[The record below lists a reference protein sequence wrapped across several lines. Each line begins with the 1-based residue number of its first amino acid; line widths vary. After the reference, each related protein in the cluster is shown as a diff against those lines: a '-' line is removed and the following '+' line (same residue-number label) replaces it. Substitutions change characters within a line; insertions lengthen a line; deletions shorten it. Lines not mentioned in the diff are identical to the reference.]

1 MSFLEDV
8 KEIVNEGWTQGILHW
23 AGDYCLVGA
32 CGKALGVEDVNETPT
47 EAYEALNKQ
56 PEAEILLSC
65 INEKFISGERIRSVY
80 DIPAFNDNPN
90 TKIQHVNDILDC
102 AISKSKI

>member
-8 KEIVNEGWTQGILHW
+8 KEIVNEGWTQGILQY
-23 AGDYCLVGA
+23 AGEYCLVGA
-32 CGKALGVEDVNETPT
+32 CGKALGVDMIDNPGSAYDVLKE
-47 EAYEALNKQ
+47 Q
-56 PEAEILLSC
+56 PEAETLLSC
-65 INEKFISGERIRSVY
+65 INEKFISGERIKSVY

-90 TKIQHVNDILDC
+90 TKIQDVNNVLDC